1 MLRITWTTVYS
12 RSFQNTT
19 LNRGTLIR
27 LLIAGASAALIAH
40 KSTLFENNLD
50 FKKYNIIVELTRTF
64 CRLIILIFSF
74 FFFQKINDYS
84 LLNFICLL
92 LEAILLYTMNDTRI
106 NGFYIFCIAKFNRN
120 YSIYLCSNKS
130 NSNY

>member
-27 LLIAGASAALIAH
+27 LLIAGANAALIAH

-50 FKKYNIIVELTRTF
+50 SKKYNIIVELTCTF
-64 CRLIILIFSF
+64 CRLIILFS
-74 FFFQKINDYS
+74 FFFQKINDYG

-92 LEAILLYTMNDTRI
+92 LEAILLYTMNATRI

>member
-1 MLRITWTTVYS
+1 MLRVTWTTVYS

-50 FKKYNIIVELTRTF
+50 SRKYNIIVELTCTF
-64 CRLIILIFSF
+64 CRLIILFSF
-74 FFFQKINDYS
+74 FLFQKINDYN
-84 LLNFICLL
+84 LLNLICLL